1 MQCPLLLVGCSGPAP
16 TNVHEPLLY
25 ARQVLGPGGQ
35 GKQQVG
41 NEPSLVLVKD
51 GSRDNSQTSAVLQS
65 HKDDVPHGTH
75 RNSYRMLSRGLP
87 KASLRLESEDQGLGE
102 RAMETAV

>member
-1 MQCPLLLVGCSGPAP
+1 MSPSSMPGKSWAQ
-16 TNVHEPLLY
+16 
-25 ARQVLGPGGQ
+25 GGQ

-87 KASLRLESEDQGLGE
+87 KASLRLESEDQGLGGE
-102 RAMETAV
+102 SYGDCSVKALGHELA